1 MRPEY
6 RNKKIEAYIRELI
19 AQAIQKIKEPEFE
32 YLKDYIVIS
41 RVLISKDRR
50 FADVFVSVIGNSE
63 QRKKAVELLEKYK
76 GYFRTFVAKNVRLY
90 TAPELRFKEDKGIEE
105 SVRINKLLDEIMSK
119 EDENGSDN

>member
-1 MRPEY
+1 
-6 RNKKIEAYIRELI
+6 
-19 AQAIQKIKEPEFE
+19 
-32 YLKDYIVIS
+32 
-41 RVLISKDRR
+41 
-50 FADVFVSVIGNSE
+50 
-63 QRKKAVELLEKYK
+63 VELLEKYK